1 MRDKVPKTIILDVI
15 LSHLRFGFHTYRKP
29 E

>member
-1 MRDKVPKTIILDVI
+1 MRDKVPKTIIPDVI
-15 LSHLRFGFHTYRKP
+15 LLHLRFGSHTYRKP